1 MPIFAY
7 EARNKTGVLQKGRI
21 EADNSDQAATQLSK
35 NNLVPIKIQTVKT
48 QFHWH
53 FPKLTMP
60 KFKKKIS
67 RDVLSV
73 FSRQMYSLYKA
84 GIPIVSSIQRLAKI
98 TTQPALA
105 LALHGIAKDIASGTS
120 LSKAMGHYPD
130 VFPSL
135 IIALVVSGEINGRL
149 DEAFLSAAKHY
160 ELQSISHKRL
170 KSILRYP
177 LLVLGF
183 SFAAIM
189 LINVFVIPRFA
200 QLYSKFSAQLPLPT
214 RMLIHFS
221 NFIQN
226 YWWLIIIVM
235 LLTAIL
241 IRYFLNYDQWLI
253 YIDRKKLKLPIFGPI
268 FENILMA
275 DFSHGLAILLK
286 TGITLIQSLR
296 LTADIVNNHY
306 ARKQILEMLELIER
320 GKNFSQAANAVNFLS
335 PLLLQI
341 LSVGEKTGNVDNMLF
356 EASTS
361 YEQEIEFD
369 IKRLGDRIEPVLLVM
384 VGGIVLLLAL
394 GVFLPMWS
402 LVYNA
407 K

>member
-160 ELQSISHKRL
+160 
-170 KSILRYP
+170 
-177 LLVLGF
+177 
-183 SFAAIM
+183 
-189 LINVFVIPRFA
+189 
-200 QLYSKFSAQLPLPT
+200 
-214 RMLIHFS
+214 
-221 NFIQN
+221 
-226 YWWLIIIVM
+226 
-235 LLTAIL
+235 
-241 IRYFLNYDQWLI
+241 
-253 YIDRKKLKLPIFGPI
+253 
-268 FENILMA
+268 
-275 DFSHGLAILLK
+275 
-286 TGITLIQSLR
+286 
-296 LTADIVNNHY
+296 
-306 ARKQILEMLELIER
+306 
-320 GKNFSQAANAVNFLS
+320 
-335 PLLLQI
+335 
-341 LSVGEKTGNVDNMLF
+341 
-356 EASTS
+356 
-361 YEQEIEFD
+361 
-369 IKRLGDRIEPVLLVM
+369 
-384 VGGIVLLLAL
+384 
-394 GVFLPMWS
+394 
-402 LVYNA
+402 
-407 K
+407 